1 MILLIDN
8 YDSFV
13 FNIEQYIK
21 ELTEQK
27 VLCVRNDK
35 INLKEIKK
43 LNPSHIVLSPGPK
56 HPKDSKICLEIL
68 KSDLSVPILGVCL
81 GHQAIAF
88 ANKAKI
94 KKLEIPKHG
103 KTSTISITNNKSI
116 FKNMPSSFEVMR
128 YHSLYV
134 DEETLLEDFNIIA
147 KSDDDDIIMA
157 IEHKTKPIWGVQ
169 FHPESYFTQ
178 FGKKIIENFI
188 NSNKKEQIIQKEFIS
203 LAPFMIKLQK
213 NFPLDANDYEIIC
226 KALFE
231 KKYDIVQL
239 SGLLVLISEKS
250 LYPESLAALVK
261 NILKYSTTY
270 NDTSEMFDIVGTG
283 GDRLKT
289 INVSTTV
296 AFILAALDVK
306 VAKHGNKAITSKS
319 GSSDT
324 LVALDVPLSSSV
336 EENLSSL
343 KNKGL
348 AFFHAP
354 LFHKITAEVKEVR
367 DRLKIGTVF
376 NMLGPLLNPNLSLKH
391 QMAGNYLEE
400 VNLLMAQ
407 TLQTLGRQ
415 RALVVHGMDGM
426 DEITI
431 CDETLIHELKD
442 DKIIEYKVTPE
453 QFGFQRAFHKDIE
466 GGDAEENAKTLIAT
480 LKGEVTGAKFDIVV
494 LNAMFAMYCANKVK
508 SPMDAKEIILKA
520 INSGKVYEYFKSFTT
535 NKKGK
540 KCKR

>member
-1 MILLIDN
+1 MVLLIDN

-21 ELTEQK
+21 ELTDQV

-35 INLKEIKK
+35 ITLEEIKK
-43 LNPSHIVLSPGPK
+43 LNPSYIILSPGPK
-56 HPKDSKICLEIL
+56 HPKDSQICLEIL
-68 KSDLSVPILGVCL
+68 KAELNVPILGVCL

-88 ANKAKI
+88 ASGAKI

-103 KTSTISITNNKSI
+103 KTSTISITNNKTI
-116 FKNMPSSFEVMR
+116 FANMPNSFEIMR

-134 DEETLLEDFNIIA
+134 DESSLSKDFNIIA
-147 KSDDDDIIMA
+147 KSDDDDKIMA

-188 NSNKKEQIIQKEFIS
+188 NLNKKEQILQKEVTDLS
-203 LAPFMIKLQK
+203 PFMIKLQK
-213 NFPLDANDYEIIC
+213 NFPLDGNDYEIIC
-226 KALFE
+226 KALYE

-239 SGLLVLISEKS
+239 GGLLVLISEKS
-250 LYPESLAALVK
+250 LYPDSLAALVK

-289 INVSTTV
+289 INISTTT
-296 AFILAALDVK
+296 AFILAALGVQ
-306 VAKHGNKAITSKS
+306 VAKHGNKAVTSKS
-319 GSSDT
+319 GSSD
-324 LVALDVPLSSSV
+324 ALAALKVPLSSSI

-343 KNKGL
+343 KSKGL

-376 NMLGPLLNPNLSLKH
+376 NMLGPLLNPNLSLKF

-415 RALVVHGMDGM
+415 RAIVVHGMDGM

-431 CDETLIHELKD
+431 CDETLIHEVKD
-442 DKIIEYKVTPE
+442 GKIIEYKITPE
-453 QFGFQRAFHKDIE
+453 QFGFKRAFHKDIE
-466 GGDAEENAKTLIAT
+466 GGDGEENAKTLIAT
-480 LKGEVTGAKFDIVV
+480 LKGEISGAKFDIVV

-508 SPMDAKEIILKA
+508 TPMEAKPIILEA
-520 INSGKVYEYFKSFTT
+520 IKSGKVYEYFKKFR
-535 NKKGK
+535 G
-540 KCKR
+540 